1 MTGKSNSSQVPKN
14 GYNPLY
20 LPFDHFIW
28 TSMKT
33 VFYFALLLLTVLV
46 ACQKEGGSIDVEK
59 ALKYQVEKE
68 SDGKLELVSFQPLST
83 KEDNPDN
90 PTIHAVTYQA
100 TVKAREDV
108 NWGTAV
114 QNKQSRFVLYQP
126 ENNYTMTNRERI
138 KIGET
143 RDVKYTIVF
152 QKKDGQWMDQFGRS
166 Y

>member
-1 MTGKSNSSQVPKN
+1 
-14 GYNPLY
+14 
-20 LPFDHFIW
+20 
-28 TSMKT
+28 MKKL
-33 VFYFALLLLTVLV
+33 VLFSLLLLTFLV
-46 ACQKEGGSIDVEK
+46 ACQKGHEGIDVEK

-90 PTIHAVTYQA
+90 PTVHAVAYQA

-138 KIGET
+138 KAGET
-143 RDVKYTIVF
+143 REVKYTIVF
-152 QKKDGQWMDQFGRS
+152 QKKDGQWLDQFGEVH
-166 Y
+166 

>member
-1 MTGKSNSSQVPKN
+1 MKS
-14 GYNPLY
+14 
-20 LPFDHFIW
+20 
-28 TSMKT
+28 
-33 VFYFALLLLTVLV
+33 VFYFAFLLLIVSV
-46 ACQKEGGSIDVEK
+46 ACQKEAGSIDVEK

-83 KEDNPDN
+83 KEDNPDS

-100 TVKAREDV
+100 TIKAREDV

-138 KIGET
+138 KAGET
-143 RDVKYTIVF
+143 REVKYTIVF
-152 QKKDGQWMDQFGRS
+152 QKKDGQWTDQFGKT

>member
-1 MTGKSNSSQVPKN
+1 
-14 GYNPLY
+14 
-20 LPFDHFIW
+20 
-28 TSMKT
+28 MKT
-33 VFYFALLLLTVLV
+33 AFYFAFVLLTVLG
-46 ACQKEGGSIDVEK
+46 ACQKEGSSIDVEK

-68 SDGKLELVSFQPLST
+68 SDGKLELVAFQPLST
-83 KEDNPDN
+83 KEDNPHN

-138 KIGET
+138 KAGET
-143 RDVKYTIVF
+143 REVKYTIVF
-152 QKKDGQWMDQFGRS
+152 QKKEGKWKDQFGQV

>member
-1 MTGKSNSSQVPKN
+1 
-14 GYNPLY
+14 
-20 LPFDHFIW
+20 
-28 TSMKT
+28 MKT
-33 VFYFALLLLTVLV
+33 VFYVVFLLLTVLI
-46 ACQKEGGSIDVEK
+46 ACQKEGSSIDVEK

-68 SDGKLELVSFQPLST
+68 SDNKLELVSFQPLST
-83 KEDNPDN
+83 KKDNDDN

-138 KIGET
+138 KAGET
-143 RDVKYTIVF
+143 REVKYTIVF
-152 QKKDGQWMDQFGRS
+152 QKKDGQWTDQFGQVH
-166 Y
+166 